1 MKNYLLLLITILSF
15 NSAKSQDTLVSAFF
29 GLDSVLPGLLCNQP
43 GILLDGMPVNFI
55 FPIDPSS
62 LSETD
67 FKVVDSFGNIHT
79 PYLCFFSPS

>member
-1 MKNYLLLLITILSF
+1 MRKILLLAITILSF
-15 NSAKSQDTLVSAFF
+15 TSAKSQDTLVSAFF
-29 GLDSVLPGLLCNQP
+29 GLDSILPGLLCNQP

-67 FKVVDSFGNIHT
+67 LVGLSAHILNF
-79 PYLCFFSPS
+79 